1 MQFDFRKLLLTKTLA
16 VTFIILI
23 LLGNYMM
30 VPRIFGGEI
39 PHIVSIVFNI
49 LIYLAIIQALALVL
63 TIIWKSYVSSEDAE
77 DDS

>member
-1 MQFDFRKLLLTKTLA
+1 
-16 VTFIILI
+16 
-23 LLGNYMM
+23 MM